1 MKPLVAARTD
11 VGCVRT
17 NNEDAFFTDA
27 DAGIYI
33 VCDGMGGHNAGE
45 VASQLTCEIVAR
57 ELRSDTTRAALAKF
71 KESGKTKDSKNLR
84 KLMEAA
90 VTTACREVFGAASKD
105 ATKAGMGTTCTV
117 VLLADHGKGVLGHV
131 GDSRLYVKRRST
143 VYQLS
148 EDHTYVNE
156 LVKRGIINRSEAQD
170 HPQGNVLSRAL
181 GVQPSVAVDTMIFD
195 IDPGDTYMLCSDG
208 VYNYFGDHQELL
220 KPLSAGSLQEGI
232 FEIIDTALNRGGHD
246 NATIV
251 ALRFSDTAP
260 TNAAA
265 IAADERIAILK
276 QIPIFSHLNY
286 NELVK
291 VLGLTQIDKFAQGAE
306 LISEGQSGEEM
317 YVVLSGDTEIL
328 KGGDVLTTLPAGVHL
343 GEMAMVDSAPR
354 SATARAKND
363 LNVLTMKRSEF
374 FSIVRSEPVIATK
387 LLWSLVQV
395 LSGRLR
401 ETNDALQGAR
411 EELADQDDTG
421 AFEILFDDGDT

>member
-1 MKPLVAARTD
+1 MKPIVAALTD
-11 VGCVRT
+11 VGRVRT
-17 NNEDAFFTDA
+17 NNEDAFFTSLED
-27 DAGIYI
+27 GIYI

-45 VASQLTCEIVAR
+45 VASQMTCEIVAR
-57 ELRSDTTRAALAKF
+57 ELSSDSTQAALAKF
-71 KESGKTKDSKNLR
+71 SESGKTKDSKNIR

-90 VTTACREVFGAASKD
+90 ITTACREVFASASKD
-105 ATKAGMGTTCTV
+105 SEKAGMGTTCTV
-117 VLLADHGKGVLGHV
+117 VLLTDHGKGVLGHV
-131 GDSRLYVKRRST
+131 GDSRLYVMRRDT
-143 VYQLS
+143 VHQLS

-208 VYNYFGDHQELL
+208 VYNYYADHKELGA
-220 KPLSAGSLQEGI
+220 PLSAKNLTGGI
-232 FEIIDTALNRGGHD
+232 EQIVKTALDRGGHD
-246 NATIV
+246 NATVV
-251 ALRFSDTAP
+251 AFRFSDQAESNTAVV
-260 TNAAA
+260 
-265 IAADERIAILK
+265 AADERIAILK
-276 QIPIFSHLNY
+276 QIPVFSHLNY

-291 VLGLTQIDKFAQGAE
+291 VLGLTQIDKFDAGSE
-306 LISEGQSGEEM
+306 LISEGQTGEEM

-328 KGGDVLTTLPAGVHL
+328 KGGKVITTLPAGVHL
-343 GEMAMVDSAPR
+343 GEMAMVDNAPR

-363 LNVLTMKRSEF
+363 CNVLTMKRGEF

-401 ETNDALQGAR
+401 DTNEALQGAR
-411 EELADQDDTG
+411 KELADDEHTG
-421 AFEILFDDGDT
+421 SFEILFDDGDI

>member
-1 MKPLVAARTD
+1 MKPIVAARTD
-11 VGCVRT
+11 VGRVRT
-17 NNEDAFFTDA
+17 NNEDAYFMSVD
-27 DAGIYI
+27 DGIYV

-45 VASQLTCEIVAR
+45 VASQMTCDIVAR
-57 ELRSDTTRAALAKF
+57 ELKSENTLKAMAKF
-71 KESGKTKDSKNLR
+71 RESGQTKDSKALR

-90 VTTACREVFGAASKD
+90 ITTACREVFATASKD
-105 ATKAGMGTTCTV
+105 SEKAGMGTTCTAV
-117 VLLADHGKGVLGHV
+117 MLADHGKGILGHV
-131 GDSRLYVKRRST
+131 GDSRLYVMRRET
-143 VYQLS
+143 VHQLS

-181 GVQPSVAVDTMIFD
+181 GVQPSVPVDTMIFD

-208 VYNYFGDHQELL
+208 VYNYYGQHQELAA
-220 KPLSAGSLQEGI
+220 PLSNFNLTAGIGQVV
-232 FEIIDTALNRGGHD
+232 DTALERGGHD
-246 NATIV
+246 NATVV
-251 ALRFSDTAP
+251 AFRFSDQGAP
-260 TNAAA
+260 DSAA

-276 QIPIFSHLNY
+276 QIPVFSHLNY

-291 VLGLTQIDKFAQGAE
+291 VLGLTQIDKFEAGSE
-306 LISEGQSGEEM
+306 IISEGQTGEEM

-328 KGGDVLTTLPAGVHL
+328 KGGEVITTLPAGVHL
-343 GEMAMVDSAPR
+343 GEMAMVDNAPR

-363 LNVLTMKRSEF
+363 CNVLTMKRGEF

-401 ETNDALQGAR
+401 DTNEALQGAR
-411 EELADQDDTG
+411 QELAGTEDTG
-421 AFEILFDDGDT
+421 AFEILFDDGDL

>member
-1 MKPLVAARTD
+1 MKPIVAARTD
-11 VGCVRT
+11 VGRVRT
-17 NNEDAFFTDA
+17 NNEDALYTSVD
-27 DAGIYI
+27 DGIYI

-45 VASQLTCEIVAR
+45 VASQMTCDIVAR
-57 ELRSDTTRAALAKF
+57 ELKSEKTQKAIAKF
-71 KESGKTKDSKNLR
+71 RESGKTKDSKTLR

-90 VTTACREVFGAASKD
+90 ITTACREVFGTASKD
-105 ATKAGMGTTCTV
+105 AEKAGMGTTCTA
-117 VLLADHGKGVLGHV
+117 VLLADHGKGILGHV
-131 GDSRLYVKRRST
+131 GDSRLYVLRRET
-143 VYQLS
+143 VHQLS

-181 GVQPSVAVDTMIFD
+181 GVQPSVPVDTMIFD

-208 VYNYFGDHQELL
+208 VYNYYGEHKELAG
-220 KPLSAGSLQEGI
+220 PLSQPNLTAGIGQVV
-232 FEIIDTALNRGGHD
+232 DTALERGGHD
-246 NATIV
+246 NATVV
-251 ALRFSDTAP
+251 AFRFSPDGEP
-260 TNAAA
+260 DSAA

-276 QIPIFSHLNY
+276 QIPVFSHLNY

-291 VLGLTQIDKFAQGAE
+291 VLGLTQIDEFPAGTE
-306 LISEGQSGEEM
+306 LISEGQTGEEM

-328 KGGDVLTTLPAGVHL
+328 KGGEVITTLPAGVHL
-343 GEMAMVDSAPR
+343 GEMAMVDNAPR

-363 LNVLTMKRSEF
+363 CNVLTMKRGEF

-401 ETNDALQGAR
+401 DTNDALQGAR
-411 EELADQDDTG
+411 KELAGNDDTG
-421 AFEILFDDGDT
+421 AFEILFDDGDL